1 MSKPLN
7 AEAIRMAFMSQV
19 TMKTDTVKLPRLGIE
34 VTVME
39 MDASRLESYES
50 LLVTVDESGNAVRD
64 LDNINAKI
72 AVMSIVDDQGELV
85 FKPDDVDMLAHSY
98 GKDIKAVANKAA
110 VLSGLYAAEDVEK
123 KSDPDRTSD
132 T

>member
-1 MSKPLN
+1 MSKPLS
-7 AEAIRMAFMSQV
+7 ASDIRKAFMKP
-19 TMKTDTVKLPRLGIE
+19 TLKTEIVKLQRLGIE

-39 MDASRLESYES
+39 MDAGRLETYES
-50 LLVTVDESGNAVRD
+50 LLVKVDDDGKAERA

-72 AVMSIVDDQGELV
+72 AVMSIVDDKGQLV
-85 FKPDDVDMLAHSY
+85 FTPDDVEMLAHSY
-98 GKDIKAVANKAA
+98 GKDVKAVANKAA

-123 KSDPDRTSD
+123 KSEPDRTSD

>member
-1 MSKPLN
+1 MSKPLT
-7 AEAIRMAFMSQV
+7 AADIRQAFMKP
-19 TMKTDTVKLPRLGIE
+19 TLKTDTVACARMGIT

-39 MDASRLESYES
+39 MDAGRLEIYES
-50 LLVTVDESGNAVRD
+50 LLVKVDDQGKAVRD

-72 AVMSIVDDQGELV
+72 AVMSIVDDQGQLV
-85 FKPDDVDMLAHSY
+85 FTPDDVDMLAHSY
-98 GKDIKAVANKAA
+98 GKDVKAVANKAA

-123 KSDPDRTSD
+123 KSEPDRTSD